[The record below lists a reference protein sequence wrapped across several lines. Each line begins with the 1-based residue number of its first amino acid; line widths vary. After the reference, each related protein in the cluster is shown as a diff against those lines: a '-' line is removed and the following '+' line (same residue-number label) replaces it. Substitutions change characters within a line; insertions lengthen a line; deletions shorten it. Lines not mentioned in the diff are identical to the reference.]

1 MVPLSWYIIL
11 SAVMFSIGVFGFLSR
26 RNLIIIFMSIELMLN
41 SVNISLIAFSH
52 YLQSMRGQILVF
64 FIITVA
70 AAEAAI
76 GLAILIAFYR
86 NNPTV
91 QFDERVECGAGLC
104 ARPRYEGQTHR
115 FAPTRFRTSRNDNN
129 NSMNI
134 RKRNIC

>member
-1 MVPLSWYIIL
+1 
-11 SAVMFSIGVFGFLSR
+11 MFSIGVFGFLSR

-91 QFDERVECGAGLC
+91 KADEINLMKG
-104 ARPRYEGQTHR
+104 
-115 FAPTRFRTSRNDNN
+115 
-129 NSMNI
+129 
-134 RKRNIC
+134 

>member
-1 MVPLSWYIIL
+1 MVPLSWYIVL
-11 SAVMFSIGVFGFLSR
+11 SALMFSIGVFGFLSR

-64 FIITVA
+64 FVITVA

-76 GLAILIAFYR
+76 GLAILIAFYK

-91 QFDERVECGAGLC
+91 KVDEINLLKG
-104 ARPRYEGQTHR
+104 
-115 FAPTRFRTSRNDNN
+115 
-129 NSMNI
+129 
-134 RKRNIC
+134 